1 MSFHDSMRVLV
12 FHTVAKHL
20 SFTRA
25 AEELELTQPAVTFQ
39 IRQLEEHFNT
49 RLFERQHN
57 RISMTDAGR
66 LFYLHASRILDLYQ
80 ETEKRLNEVTGLSR
94 GMIRLGATTTPGGYL
109 LPGILCGYRDA
120 YPGVKV
126 RLSLHNTRT
135 VVQKVRDTTVDIGM
149 IEGPVSMPDLE
160 VLPCV
165 EDELVVI
172 LPLGHPLVDEESIP
186 LERLLAYP
194 FVSRE
199 EGSGTRA
206 VIMAFLEQAGL
217 QLGQLQTVLE
227 VDTAEAAKSAVEH
240 GIGFSLISR
249 LAVRKED
256 RLGALTIRPIR
267 EGALTRTINLLLDA
281 KRIRSKVTDEL
292 VQHIQTACHMML
304 QAPDSEIHAPIPPG

>member
-1 MSFHDSMRVLV
+1 MSFYDSTRVLV
-12 FHTVAKHL
+12 FHTVSKHL

-66 LFYLHASRILDLYQ
+66 LFYLYASRILDLYQ

-109 LPGILCGYRDA
+109 LPGILCGYREV

-126 RLSLHNTRT
+126 RLSLHNTCT
-135 VVQKVRDTTVDIGM
+135 VVQKVRDTTIDIGM
-149 IEGPVSMPDLE
+149 VEGPVHQSGIE
-160 VLPCV
+160 VIPCL

-172 LPLGHPLVDEESIP
+172 LAPGHPLAAEENIP

-206 VIMAFLEQAGL
+206 VIAAFLEQTGL
-217 QLGQLQTVLE
+217 QLGQLKTVLE
-227 VDTAEAAKSAVEH
+227 VDTAEAAKCAVEH

-249 LAVRKED
+249 LSVRKEELLHALVIR
-256 RLGALTIRPIR
+256 RLH
-267 EGALTRTINLLLDA
+267 EGRLTRSIHLVLDA
-281 KRIRSKVTDEL
+281 KRIRSKVSDEL
-292 VQHIQTACHMML
+292 VHHIQAFCQKT
-304 QAPDSEIHAPIPPG
+304 SSI